1 MKTRNLN
8 NERRYCMSKDPTLA
22 CLLNLILLGTGH
34 MYLGQVAKGVLIL
47 ALGLAVAMVVWPATA
62 LVIVWAMY
70 DAYKTAKKM
79 NRSIKTTVAEKMK

>member
-1 MKTRNLN
+1 
-8 NERRYCMSKDPTLA
+8 MSKDPTLA